1 MKIKF
6 SQIINLSIIIA
17 FSLQV
22 ATFEKDIQIK
32 SDTVEFLKEV
42 NQISF
47 LDNVEII
54 SNFVSIYAKSAIYD
68 DLSKVISI
76 KGMPSS
82 IESNNE
88 NKLFSGTAEKILFF
102 NDEKV
107 HLVGNASMKY
117 ENVSISSNII
127 IFNPRTGE
135 ISSKK

>member
-6 SQIINLSIIIA
+6 SQIIHLSIIIA
-17 FSLQV
+17 FSLPV

-47 LDNVEII
+47 LNNVEII
-54 SNFVSIYAKSAIYD
+54 SNFVSISAKSAIYD
-68 DLSKVISI
+68 DLNQVISI

-82 IESNNE
+82 IESNNGDT
-88 NKLFSGTAEKILFF
+88 LFSGTAEKILFF

-117 ENVSISSNII
+117 ENFSISSNII
-127 IFNPRTGE
+127 IFNPKTGK
-135 ISSKK
+135 ISSKE

>member
-6 SQIINLSIIIA
+6 SQIINLSIIIV
-17 FSLQV
+17 FSLSV

-47 LDNVEII
+47 LNNVEII
-54 SNFVSIYAKSAIYD
+54 SNFVSISAKSAIYD
-68 DLSKVISI
+68 DLNQVISI

-82 IESNNE
+82 IESNNGE
-88 NKLFSGTAEKILFF
+88 LLFSGSAEKILFF

-127 IFNPRTGE
+127 IFNPRTGK
-135 ISSKK
+135 ISSKE

>member
-6 SQIINLSIIIA
+6 SIIIHLIIIA
-17 FSLQV
+17 FSLPV

-47 LDNVEII
+47 LNNVEII
-54 SNFVSIYAKSAIYD
+54 SNFVSISAKSAIYD
-68 DLSKVISI
+68 DLSEVISI
-76 KGMPSS
+76 KGMPTS
-82 IESNNE
+82 IESNNGDT
-88 NKLFSGTAEKILFF
+88 LFSGTAEKILFF

-117 ENVSISSNII
+117 ENISISSNII
-127 IFNPRTGE
+127 IFNPKTGK
-135 ISSKK
+135 ISSKE

>member
-6 SQIINLSIIIA
+6 SQIIHLSIIIA
-17 FSLQV
+17 FSLPV

-47 LDNVEII
+47 LNNVEII
-54 SNFVSIYAKSAIYD
+54 SNFVSISAKSALYD
-68 DLSKVISI
+68 DLNQVISI

-82 IESNNE
+82 IESNNGDT
-88 NKLFSGTAEKILFF
+88 LFSGTAEKILFF

-117 ENVSISSNII
+117 ENFSISSNII
-127 IFNPRTGE
+127 IFNPKIGK
-135 ISSKK
+135 ISSKE

>member
-6 SQIINLSIIIA
+6 SQIIHLSIIIA
-17 FSLQV
+17 FSLPV
-22 ATFEKDIQIK
+22 VTFEKDIQIK

-47 LDNVEII
+47 LNNVEII
-54 SNFVSIYAKSAIYD
+54 SNFVSISAKSAIYD
-68 DLSKVISI
+68 DLNQVISI

-82 IESNNE
+82 IESNNGDT
-88 NKLFSGTAEKILFF
+88 LFSGTAEKILFF

-117 ENVSISSNII
+117 ENISISSNII
-127 IFNPRTGE
+127 ILNPKTGKF
-135 ISSKK
+135 SSKE

>member
-17 FSLQV
+17 FSLSV

-32 SDTVEFLKEV
+32 SDTVEFLKDV

-47 LDNVEII
+47 LNNVEII
-54 SNFVSIYAKSAIYD
+54 SNFVSISAKSAIYD
-68 DLSKVISI
+68 DLSQVISI
-76 KGMPSS
+76 NGMPSS
-82 IESNNE
+82 IESNNGDRF
-88 NKLFSGTAEKILFF
+88 FSGTAEKILFF

-127 IFNPRTGE
+127 IFNPKIGK
-135 ISSKK
+135 ISSTE

>member
-17 FSLQV
+17 FSLSV

-54 SNFVSIYAKSAIYD
+54 SNFVSIYAKSAVYD

-117 ENVSISSNII
+117 ENISISSNII
-127 IFNPRTGE
+127 IFNPKTGK
-135 ISSKK
+135 ISSKE

>member
-17 FSLQV
+17 FSLSV

-47 LDNVEII
+47 LNNVEII
-54 SNFVSIYAKSAIYD
+54 SNFVSISAKSAIYD
-68 DLSKVISI
+68 DLNQVISI

-82 IESNNE
+82 IESNNGDT
-88 NKLFSGTAEKILFF
+88 LFSGTAEKILFF

-117 ENVSISSNII
+117 ENISISSNII
-127 IFNPRTGE
+127 IFNPKTGK
-135 ISSKK
+135 ISSKE

>member
-117 ENVSISSNII
+117 ENISISSNII
-127 IFNPRTGE
+127 IFNPKTGK
-135 ISSKK
+135 ISSKE

>member
-6 SQIINLSIIIA
+6 SKIIHLIIIA
-17 FSLQV
+17 FSLPV

-47 LDNVEII
+47 LNNVEIV
-54 SNFVSIYAKSAIYD
+54 SNFVSISAKSAIYD
-68 DLSKVISI
+68 DLNQVISI

-82 IESNNE
+82 IESNDGE
-88 NKLFSGTAEKILFF
+88 ILFSGTAEKILFF

-127 IFNPRTGE
+127 IFNPRTGK
-135 ISSKK
+135 ISSKE

>member
-17 FSLQV
+17 FSLSV

-47 LDNVEII
+47 LNNVEII
-54 SNFVSIYAKSAIYD
+54 SNFVSISAKSAIYD
-68 DLSKVISI
+68 DLNQVISI

-82 IESNNE
+82 IESNNGE
-88 NKLFSGTAEKILFF
+88 ILFSGTAEKILFF

-117 ENVSISSNII
+117 ENISISSNII
-127 IFNPRTGE
+127 IFNPKTGK
-135 ISSKK
+135 ISSK

>member
-17 FSLQV
+17 FSLSV

-47 LDNVEII
+47 LNNVEII
-54 SNFVSIYAKSAIYD
+54 SNFVSISAKSAIYD
-68 DLSKVISI
+68 DLNQVISI
-76 KGMPSS
+76 KGMPSL
-82 IESNNE
+82 IESNNGE
-88 NKLFSGTAEKILFF
+88 ILFSGTAEKILFF

-127 IFNPRTGE
+127 IFNPRTGK
-135 ISSKK
+135 ISSKE

>member
-135 ISSKK
+135 ISSKQ

>member
-6 SQIINLSIIIA
+6 SQIIHLSIIIA
-17 FSLQV
+17 FSLSV

-47 LDNVEII
+47 INNVEII
-54 SNFVSIYAKSAIYD
+54 SNFVSISAKSAIYD
-68 DLSKVISI
+68 DLKQVISI
-76 KGMPSS
+76 KGMPTS
-82 IESNNE
+82 IESNNGDT
-88 NKLFSGTAEKILFF
+88 LFSGTAEKILFF

-117 ENVSISSNII
+117 ENISISSNII
-127 IFNPRTGE
+127 ILNPKTGKF
-135 ISSKK
+135 SSKE

>member
-6 SQIINLSIIIA
+6 SQIIHLSIIIA
-17 FSLQV
+17 FSLPV

-32 SDTVEFLKEV
+32 SDTVEFLKDV

-47 LDNVEII
+47 LNNVEII
-54 SNFVSIYAKSAIYD
+54 SNFVSISAKSAIYD
-68 DLSKVISI
+68 DLNQVISI

-82 IESNNE
+82 IESNNGDT
-88 NKLFSGTAEKILFF
+88 LFNGTAEKILFF

-127 IFNPRTGE
+127 IFNPRIGK
-135 ISSKK
+135 ISSTE

>member
-6 SQIINLSIIIA
+6 SQIIHLSIIIA
-17 FSLQV
+17 FSLPV

-47 LDNVEII
+47 LNNVEII
-54 SNFVSIYAKSAIYD
+54 SNFVSISAKSAIYD
-68 DLSKVISI
+68 DLNQVISI
-76 KGMPSS
+76 KGMPTS
-82 IESNNE
+82 IESNNGDM
-88 NKLFSGTAEKILFF
+88 LFSGTAEKILFF

-127 IFNPRTGE
+127 IFNPKIGK
-135 ISSKK
+135 ISSTE

>member
-6 SQIINLSIIIA
+6 SQIIHLSIIIA
-17 FSLQV
+17 FSLPLV
-22 ATFEKDIQIK
+22 TFEKDIQIK

-47 LDNVEII
+47 LNNVEII
-54 SNFVSIYAKSAIYD
+54 SNFVSISAKSAIYD
-68 DLSKVISI
+68 DLNQVISI

-82 IESNNE
+82 IESNNGDT
-88 NKLFSGTAEKILFF
+88 LFSGTAEKILFF

-117 ENVSISSNII
+117 ENFSISSNII
-127 IFNPRTGE
+127 IFNPKIGK
-135 ISSKK
+135 ISSKE

>member
-6 SQIINLSIIIA
+6 SQIIHLSIIIA
-17 FSLQV
+17 FSLPV

-32 SDTVEFLKEV
+32 SDTVEFLKDV

-47 LDNVEII
+47 LNNVEII
-54 SNFVSIYAKSAIYD
+54 SNFVSISAKSAIYD
-68 DLSKVISI
+68 DLNQVISI

-82 IESNNE
+82 IESNNGE
-88 NKLFSGTAEKILFF
+88 LLFSGSAEKILFF

-127 IFNPRTGE
+127 IFNPRTGK
-135 ISSKK
+135 ISSKE

>member
-6 SQIINLSIIIA
+6 SQIIYLSIIIA
-17 FSLQV
+17 FNLPV

-32 SDTVEFLKEV
+32 SDTVEFLKDV

-47 LDNVEII
+47 LNNVEII
-54 SNFVSIYAKSAIYD
+54 SNFVIISAKSAIYD
-68 DLSKVISI
+68 DLNQVISI

-82 IESNNE
+82 IESNNGDT
-88 NKLFSGTAEKILFF
+88 LFSGTAEKILFF

-127 IFNPRTGE
+127 IFNPRIGK
-135 ISSKK
+135 ISSTE

>member
-17 FSLQV
+17 FSLSV

-32 SDTVEFLKEV
+32 SDTVEFLKDV

-47 LDNVEII
+47 LNNVEII
-54 SNFVSIYAKSAIYD
+54 SNFVIISAKSAIYD
-68 DLSKVISI
+68 DLNQVISI

-82 IESNNE
+82 IESNNGDT
-88 NKLFSGTAEKILFF
+88 LFSGTAEKILFF

-127 IFNPRTGE
+127 IFNPRIGK
-135 ISSKK
+135 ISSTE

>member
-1 MKIKF
+1 M
-6 SQIINLSIIIA
+6 
-17 FSLQV
+17 

-47 LDNVEII
+47 LNNVEII
-54 SNFVSIYAKSAIYD
+54 SNFVSISAKSAIYD
-68 DLSKVISI
+68 DLNQVISI

-82 IESNNE
+82 IESNNGDT
-88 NKLFSGTAEKILFF
+88 LFSGTAEKILFF

-127 IFNPRTGE
+127 IFNPRIGK
-135 ISSKK
+135 ISSTE

>member
-6 SQIINLSIIIA
+6 SQIIHLSIIIA
-17 FSLQV
+17 FSLPV

-32 SDTVEFLKEV
+32 SDTVEFLKDV

-47 LDNVEII
+47 LNNVEII
-54 SNFVSIYAKSAIYD
+54 SNFVIISAKSAIYD
-68 DLSKVISI
+68 DLNQVISI

-82 IESNNE
+82 IESNNGDT
-88 NKLFSGTAEKILFF
+88 LFSGTAEKILFF

-127 IFNPRTGE
+127 IFNPRIGK
-135 ISSKK
+135 ISSTE

>member
-1 MKIKF
+1 LKIKF

-17 FSLQV
+17 FSLSV

-47 LDNVEII
+47 LNNVEII
-54 SNFVSIYAKSAIYD
+54 SNFVSISAKSAIYD
-68 DLSKVISI
+68 DLNQIISI

-82 IESNNE
+82 IESNNGE
-88 NKLFSGTAEKILFF
+88 ILFSGTAEKILFF

-127 IFNPRTGE
+127 IFNPKTGK
-135 ISSKK
+135 ISSKE

>member
-17 FSLQV
+17 FSLSV

-47 LDNVEII
+47 LNNVEII
-54 SNFVSIYAKSAIYD
+54 SNFVSISAKSAIYD
-68 DLSKVISI
+68 DLSQVISI
-76 KGMPSS
+76 NGMPSS
-82 IESNNE
+82 IESNNGDRF
-88 NKLFSGTAEKILFF
+88 FSGTAEKILFF

-127 IFNPRTGE
+127 IFNPKIGK
-135 ISSKK
+135 ISSTE

>member
-6 SQIINLSIIIA
+6 SQIINLSIIIV
-17 FSLQV
+17 FSLSV

-32 SDTVEFLKEV
+32 SDTVEFLKDV

-47 LDNVEII
+47 LNNVEII
-54 SNFVSIYAKSAIYD
+54 SNFVIISAKSAIYD
-68 DLSKVISI
+68 DLNQVISI

-82 IESNNE
+82 IESNNGDT
-88 NKLFSGTAEKILFF
+88 LFSGTAEKILFF

-127 IFNPRTGE
+127 IFNPRIGK
-135 ISSKK
+135 ISSTE